1 METKF
6 YTKAVKKAVIKYE
19 KEHIKR
25 IVLKLNIKT
34 DNDIIQYLNT
44 KDNINKYLKELVR
57 NDICAK

>member
-1 METKF
+1 MITEAQKRAT
-6 YTKAVKKAVIKYE
+6 IKYE
-19 KEHIKR
+19 KENIKR

-44 KDNINKYLKELVR
+44 KDNINGYLKELVR